1 MEQSRDMLEGK
12 VILVTGAGGGIG
24 RDIALAAAA
33 HGAAVVVNDIGASLA
48 GEGADASPAE
58 RAVAE
63 IRAAG
68 GRAAANAD
76 SVADPA
82 GAERMIACALEAF
95 GRIDGVVNNA
105 GILRD
110 RFFHKMSVDD
120 WDAVLKVH
128 LYGSFH
134 ISRAAARHFKEQA
147 SGSFVHMTSTSGL
160 IGNLGQ
166 ANYAAAKLGLAA
178 LSKSIALDML
188 KFGVRSNCVAPFAW
202 SRMTGA
208 IPADTPEER
217 ARVERFKQ
225 MTPAKIAPLAV
236 YLLSDAA
243 REINGQIF
251 AVRNNELFVISQPR
265 PVRSVHRAEGW
276 TPASIADHAMPAL
289 RAALVPLERS
299 ADVFAWDPV

>member
-1 MEQSRDMLEGK
+1 MEQSRDMLQGK
-12 VILVTGAGGGIG
+12 VVLVTGAGGGIG

-58 RAVAE
+58 RVVAE

-82 GAERMIACALEAF
+82 GAERMIASALEAF
-95 GRIDGVVNNA
+95 GRVDGVVNNA

-110 RFFHKMSVDD
+110 GFFHKMSVDD

-166 ANYAAAKLGLAA
+166 ANYAAAKLGIAA

-188 KFGVRSNCVAPFAW
+188 KFGVRSNCIAPFAW

-243 REINGQIF
+243 REVNGQIF